1 MRRRCG
7 FASVANIYKS
17 DLKTHMHVAHG
28 VAEWEEANM
37 VMIVLGAI
45 NVQFNFNQTH
55 VGTRWV
61 RSHNWSNHSG
71 ENVIKGERSI
81 RCKISTEAKTQD
93 GVG

>member
-1 MRRRCG
+1 
-7 FASVANIYKS
+7 
-17 DLKTHMHVAHG
+17 MHVAHG

-61 RSHNWSNHSG
+61 RSHNWSKH
-71 ENVIKGERSI
+71 
-81 RCKISTEAKTQD
+81 D
-93 GVG
+93 GGRM